1 LQQKI
6 SRVTSATDPIGQ
18 EACALPAHAVR
29 LADEDDWESWRDAA
43 RRFLAARVPPERIV
57 WRSGEDAED
66 LFAHGA
72 GDLPPE
78 PQFELRVSRAFP
90 ELARTALLHS
100 EPERFSLLY
109 RLLWQVTEH
118 PGLLSD
124 HADPLIRRVELMA
137 KAVRRDIHK
146 MHAFVRF
153 REVAD
158 PVRGSRFVAWFEP
171 EHHIVRAASGFF
183 VRRFASMEWSI
194 LTPELSVFWDGE
206 TLSEGPGA
214 DRSMAPREDE
224 LEDMWKAYYASIFN
238 PARLKVGAMTKE
250 MPRKYWKNLPEAELI
265 APLIAGAQSREA
277 RMVAQQVAPSER
289 ATTLEALAREA
300 QGCRRCPLWKGTTGC
315 VFGEGPGQAR
325 LMIVGEQPGDEE
337 DKALHPFVGPAGQ
350 VLNRAMAEAGVDRS
364 EVYLTNAVKH
374 FKYVMRGKRRLH
386 QKPDAPEIDA
396 CRWWL
401 DQEIGLVRPRATVM
415 LGATAIRGIT
425 GKSSAVGKMRGT
437 PLSLAHGKGV
447 VTWHPSYILRIPEPE
462 NSEAAFKE
470 LVEDLKLALKHSQSD

>member
-1 LQQKI
+1 LQQKT

-29 LADEDDWESWRDAA
+29 LTDEDDWEGWRDAA

-66 LFAHGA
+66 LFAHGT

-78 PQFELRVSRAFP
+78 PQLELRVPRTFP
-90 ELARTALLHS
+90 ELARSALLHS

-224 LEDMWKAYYASIFN
+224 LEEMWKAYYASIFN

-289 ATTLEALAREA
+289 ATTLEALAQEA

-350 VLNRAMAEAGVDRS
+350 VLNRAMAEAGVDRG

-425 GKSSAVGKMRGT
+425 GKSGAVGKMRGT
-437 PLSLAHGKGV
+437 PLSLTHGKGV

-462 NSEAAFKE
+462 NSEAAFKG
-470 LVEDLKLALKHSQSD
+470 LVEDLKLALAHSQSD